1 MPNELP
7 KKIKS
12 DICNVRLWKPSNLPL
27 TSFYFYMKFFRIF
40 FLLLVLPMVSAT
52 PVHKF
57 YVSITKI
64 EYVKEKNSLQIIIKI
79 FIDDIED
86 ALQQRYDPSISLDA
100 KKETEAADED
110 LKNYILQKLKIK
122 VNGKP
127 VQLNYIGKEYDTD
140 MVVAY
145 MEVKDVKELKT
156 IEIENKVLMEVFPEQ
171 QNIIHLKTPKSRRSL
186 ILDRDEPKGKL
197 DFN

>member
-1 MPNELP
+1 
-7 KKIKS
+7 
-12 DICNVRLWKPSNLPL
+12 
-27 TSFYFYMKFFRIF
+27 MKFLRF
-40 FLLLVLPMVSAT
+40 FLILIFPLVSAT
-52 PVHKF
+52 SAHKF

-64 EYVKEKNSLQIIIKI
+64 EYVKEKNSIQIITKI
-79 FIDDIED
+79 FTDDMEK
-86 ALQQRYDPSISLDA
+86 ALRQRYDRSISLDT

-110 LKNYILQKLKIK
+110 LKKYILQKIKVK

-145 MEVKDVKELKT
+145 MEITEVKDLKT

-171 QNIIHLKTPKSRRSL
+171 QNIIHLKTAKSRRSL
-186 ILDRDEPKGKL
+186 ILDKDQPSGKL
-197 DFN
+197 KF

>member
-1 MPNELP
+1 M
-7 KKIKS
+7 KI
-12 DICNVRLWKPSNLPL
+12 
-27 TSFYFYMKFFRIF
+27 FRIF
-40 FLLLVLPMVSAT
+40 LFLLLIPMVSAT
-52 PVHKF
+52 PAHKF

-64 EYVKEKNSLQIIIKI
+64 EYVKEKSSLQIITKI

-86 ALQQRYDPSISLDA
+86 ALQQRFDPSISLDT

-110 LKNYILQKLKIK
+110 LKKYILQKINIK

-145 MEVKDVKELKT
+145 IEVKNVKDIKT
-156 IEIENKVLMEVFPEQ
+156 IEIENKVLMDLFPEQ
-171 QNIIHLKTPKSRRSL
+171 QNIIHLKTPKNRRSL
-186 ILDRDEPKGKL
+186 ILDKDEPKGKL